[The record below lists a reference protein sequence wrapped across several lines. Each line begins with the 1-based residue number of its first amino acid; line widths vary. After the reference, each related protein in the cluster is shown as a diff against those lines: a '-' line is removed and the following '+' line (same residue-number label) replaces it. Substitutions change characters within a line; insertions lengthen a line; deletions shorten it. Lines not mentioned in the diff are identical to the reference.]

1 MSVIIVGI
9 DEIEIFRCYKADG
22 LVFARFVFLLRIDIG
37 VAVEYGGMYAVGQ
50 HTFDDSRRTG
60 GAAGVKQHAVV
71 AVGSL
76 EFEHSHGLEA
86 GIVGLSVS
94 LGQRYGEK
102 CSVCIYLG
110 RNLVSLS

>member
-1 MSVIIVGI
+1 MDSLN
-9 DEIEIFRCYKADG
+9 RDG
-22 LVFARFVFLLRIDIG
+22 AFISPLLYNFILTAACTVDSSFCCLDIG

-76 EFEHSHGLEA
+76 EFEHSHGLET

-110 RNLVSLS
+110 RNLVTLC

>member
-9 DEIEIFRCYKADG
+9 DEIEIFRCYKSDG

-37 VAVEYGGMYAVGQ
+37 VAVEYGGMYAVGH

-76 EFEHSHGLEA
+76 EFEHGSW
-86 GIVGLSVS
+86 VGGRDS
-94 LGQRYGEK
+94 RF
-102 CSVCIYLG
+102 VCLPG
-110 RNLVSLS
+110 TKVRRKVFCLHSFG

>member
-9 DEIEIFRCYKADG
+9 DEIEIFRCYKSDG

-37 VAVEYGGMYAVGQ
+37 VTVEYGGMYAVGH

-76 EFEHSHGLEA
+76 EFEHSHGLET